1 MKYLRR
7 SELPSPAYLMVEIT
21 MEVISEPEYQ
31 RLRPVVGRAL
41 TSIAISIIQERC

>member
-1 MKYLRR
+1 
-7 SELPSPAYLMVEIT
+7 

-41 TSIAISIIQERC
+41 PSMAISISQER